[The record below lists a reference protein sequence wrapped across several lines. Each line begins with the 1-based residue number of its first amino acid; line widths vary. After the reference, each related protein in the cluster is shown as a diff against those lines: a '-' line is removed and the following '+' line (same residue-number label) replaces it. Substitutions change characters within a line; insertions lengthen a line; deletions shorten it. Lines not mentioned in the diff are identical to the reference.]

1 MHRSLIS
8 SGDFLDKLIT
18 LYPSAQHSR
27 IETECFGPGFFFVLS
42 PRQDC
47 IISQALLHSA
57 FLSLSTATG
66 NQSGTCLMMPPVA
79 VCAKYD
85 WQVAV
90 RVYACCQYI
99 AICTRIH
106 PSLWVLYLL
115 TTITKLTLATSNLE
129 EHVFYSIW

>member
-18 LYPSAQHSR
+18 LYPSAQHSQ
-27 IETECFGPGFFFVLS
+27 IETEWFFFLS
-42 PRQDC
+42 KARLHHISSSAAFCFFVVVNSNRQSKWYWPYDAAC
-47 IISQALLHSA
+47 S
-57 FLSLSTATG
+57 
-66 NQSGTCLMMPPVA
+66 
-79 VCAKYD
+79 CAKYD
-85 WQVAV
+85 RQVAV

-115 TTITKLTLATSNLE
+115 TTITKLMLATSILE